1 MNNSKQGVDI
11 ILQAMAQHGVSFNEV
26 VQAIETVGIDKQ
38 FQKDLDKVYYTEV
51 LDDWDN
57 WQ

>member
-1 MNNSKQGVDI
+1 MDNNNEGVGS
-11 ILQAMAQHGVSFNEV
+11 ILQAMTQHGVSFNEV
-26 VQAIETVGIDKQ
+26 IQAIEILASDKQ